1 MKKKN
6 RIKKILVTQNEM
18 AMIVGDYAYLSNEK
32 SERIELEKHMA
43 SYAEKI
49 YKNFNKKEC

>member
-1 MKKKN
+1 
-6 RIKKILVTQNEM
+6 M

-43 SYAEKI
+43 SYARE
-49 YKNFNKKEC
+49 NL

>member
-18 AMIVGDYAYLSNEK
+18 AMIVGDYAYLSNERGL
-32 SERIELEKHMA
+32 S
-43 SYAEKI
+43 
-49 YKNFNKKEC
+49 